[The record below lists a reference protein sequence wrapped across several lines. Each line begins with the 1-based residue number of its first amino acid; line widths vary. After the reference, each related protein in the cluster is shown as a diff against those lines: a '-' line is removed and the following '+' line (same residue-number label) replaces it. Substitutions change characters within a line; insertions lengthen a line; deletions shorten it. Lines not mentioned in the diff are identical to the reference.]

1 MTRVVGVRFREV
13 GKIYYFDPGEIE
25 LATGEKVIVD
35 TSRGLECGT
44 VVLGNREV
52 DDKSIISPL
61 RQVKRKA
68 YEEDIR
74 RLEYNRSREAE
85 AFRLCKKKIIEHGLD
100 MKLISAEYTFD
111 NTKLLFYFTS
121 EGRVDFR
128 DLVKDLALI
137 FKLRIELRQVGVRD
151 ETRMVGGIGTCGR
164 PLCCHSYL
172 SDFAPVSIKMAKEQN
187 LSLNPQKI
195 SGVCGRLMCC
205 LKNEAE
211 TYEYLNNKLPR
222 EGDEVETAEGIG
234 IVSSV
239 NVLRQRVKILISKDK
254 EDKELLEYD
263 VQDVKIRARKKPNR
277 RIQEATAG
285 HSQGGVETNREQKEE
300 VGAIRQG
307 SASRKK
313 SKNRKKTGQSG

>member
-277 RIQEATAG
+277 RIQEATTG

-313 SKNRKKTGQSG
+313 SKNRKKTAQSG

>member
-111 NTKLLFYFTS
+111 NTKLLFYFIS

>member
-74 RLEYNRSREAE
+74 RLKYNRSREAE